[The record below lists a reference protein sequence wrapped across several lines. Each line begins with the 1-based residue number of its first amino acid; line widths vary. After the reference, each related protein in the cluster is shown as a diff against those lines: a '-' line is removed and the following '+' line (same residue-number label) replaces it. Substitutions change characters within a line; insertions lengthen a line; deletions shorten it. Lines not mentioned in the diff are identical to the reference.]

1 MSGPEDREQTP
12 MTTPPTDSGVPAHA
26 PGPWRVLRRV
36 DATPDEHDMHWDSD
50 APNSAALVVDAL
62 GEPVAD
68 VWGDHCADLIAA
80 APDLLDALRRLDR
93 AARAILMD
101 SGLVPSRVSQMTAH
115 LAEPLTAS
123 REALAQI
130 TKGTTHE

>member
-26 PGPWRVLRRV
+26 PGPWRVLRSV

-62 GEPVAD
+62 GELTGWLLERQWLPP
-68 VWGDHCADLIAA
+68 GDPMLVNALAA
-80 APDLLDALRRLDR
+80 A
-93 AARAILMD
+93 ARSSTVLIKA
-101 SGLVPSRVSQMTAH
+101 
-115 LAEPLTAS
+115 
-123 REALAQI
+123 